1 MNCYKD
7 SHIQVICFFYIFL
20 LIALNACVS
29 KLDKRG
35 YMFDMSDHNL
45 LQEGITS
52 KERVLKIMGSPTLI
66 SDLDSDEAWIYYAED
81 LKRLLFFKPDII
93 SRDVLVVRFN
103 EAGTIRELN
112 RIDLNDEEKQ
122 LQFAANFT
130 NVESRKI
137 GFLKSLFSNVGQ
149 VKSQ

>member
-1 MNCYKD
+1 MKKN
-7 SHIQVICFFYIFL
+7 FFYIFL

-29 KLDKRG
+29 KVDKRG

-81 LKRLLFFKPDII
+81 LKRLLFFKPDVI

-103 EAGTIRELN
+103 EVGTIRELS
-112 RIDLNDEEKQ
+112 RIDLNNEEKQ

>member
-1 MNCYKD
+1 MKKN
-7 SHIQVICFFYIFL
+7 FFYIFL

-29 KLDKRG
+29 KLDKSG
-35 YMFDMSDHNL
+35 YMFDMSNHNL

-66 SDLDSDEAWIYYAED
+66 SDLDSDEAWIYYAEN

-93 SRDVLVVRFN
+93 SRDVLVIKFN
-103 EAGTIRELN
+103 EFGTIRELN

>member
-1 MNCYKD
+1 MKKN
-7 SHIQVICFFYIFL
+7 FFYIFL

-29 KLDKRG
+29 KVDKRG

-52 KERVLKIMGSPTLI
+52 KERVLKIMGSPTVI

-81 LKRLLFFKPDII
+81 VERFLFFKPDII
-93 SRDVLVVRFN
+93 SRDVLVVRFSDV
-103 EAGTIRELN
+103 GTIRELN
-112 RIDLNDEEKQ
+112 HIDLNDEEKQ

>member
-1 MNCYKD
+1 MKKN
-7 SHIQVICFFYIFL
+7 FFYIFL

-29 KLDKRG
+29 KVDKRG

-81 LKRLLFFKPDII
+81 LKRLLFFKPDVI

-103 EAGTIRELN
+103 EVGTIRELS

>member
-1 MNCYKD
+1 MKKN
-7 SHIQVICFFYIFL
+7 FFYIFL

-93 SRDVLVVRFN
+93 SRDILVVRFN
-103 EAGTIRELN
+103 EVGTIRELN

>member
-1 MNCYKD
+1 MKKN
-7 SHIQVICFFYIFL
+7 FFYIFL

>member
-1 MNCYKD
+1 MKKK
-7 SHIQVICFFYIFL
+7 FFYIFL

-29 KLDKRG
+29 KIDKRG

-81 LKRLLFFKPDII
+81 LKRLLFFKPDVI

-103 EAGTIRELN
+103 EAGTIRELS

>member
-1 MNCYKD
+1 MKKN
-7 SHIQVICFFYIFL
+7 FFYIFL

-29 KLDKRG
+29 KVDKRG

-81 LKRLLFFKPDII
+81 VKRLLFFKPDII

-103 EAGTIRELN
+103 EVGTIRELS

>member
-1 MNCYKD
+1 MKKN
-7 SHIQVICFFYIFL
+7 FFYIFL

-35 YMFDMSDHNL
+35 YMFDMSEHNL

-103 EAGTIRELN
+103 EVGTIRELN

>member
-1 MNCYKD
+1 MKKN
-7 SHIQVICFFYIFL
+7 FFYIFL

-81 LKRLLFFKPDII
+81 LKRLLFFKPDVI

-103 EAGTIRELN
+103 EVGTIRELS

>member
-1 MNCYKD
+1 MKKN
-7 SHIQVICFFYIFL
+7 FFYIFL

-29 KLDKRG
+29 KVDKRG

-66 SDLDSDEAWIYYAED
+66 SDLDSDEAWIYYTED

-103 EAGTIRELN
+103 EVGTIRELS

>member
-1 MNCYKD
+1 MKKN
-7 SHIQVICFFYIFL
+7 FFYIFL

-81 LKRLLFFKPDII
+81 LKRLLFFKPDVI

-103 EAGTIRELN
+103 EVGTIRELS
-112 RIDLNDEEKQ
+112 RIDLNDEEKK

-137 GFLKSLFSNVGQ
+137 GLLKSLFSNVGQ

>member
-1 MNCYKD
+1 MKKN
-7 SHIQVICFFYIFL
+7 FFYIFL

-66 SDLDSDEAWIYYAED
+66 SDLDSDEAWIYYAEN

-93 SRDVLVVRFN
+93 SRDVLVIKFN
-103 EAGTIRELN
+103 EIGTIRELN

>member
-1 MNCYKD
+1 MKKK
-7 SHIQVICFFYIFL
+7 FFYIFL

-35 YMFDMSDHNL
+35 YIFDMSDYNL

-52 KERVLKIMGSPTLI
+52 KERLLKIMGSPTLI
-66 SDLDSDEAWIYYAED
+66 SDLDSDEAWIYYSED

-103 EAGTIRELN
+103 ETGTIRELN

-149 VKSQ
+149 IKSQ

>member
-1 MNCYKD
+1 MKKN
-7 SHIQVICFFYIFL
+7 FFYIFL

-103 EAGTIRELN
+103 EVGTIRELN

>member
-1 MNCYKD
+1 MKKN
-7 SHIQVICFFYIFL
+7 FFYIFL
-20 LIALNACVS
+20 LIALNACIS
-29 KLDKRG
+29 KVDKRG

-81 LKRLLFFKPDII
+81 LKRLLFFKPDVI

-103 EAGTIRELN
+103 EVGTIRELS

>member
-1 MNCYKD
+1 MKKN
-7 SHIQVICFFYIFL
+7 FFYIFL

-35 YMFDMSDHNL
+35 YMFDMSNHNL

-66 SDLDSDEAWIYYAED
+66 SDLDSDEAWIYYAEN

-93 SRDVLVVRFN
+93 SRDVLVIKFN
-103 EAGTIRELN
+103 EIGTIRELN
-112 RIDLNDEEKQ
+112 RFDLSDEDKQ
-122 LQFAANFT
+122 LQFAENFT

-149 VKSQ
+149 IKSQ

>member
-1 MNCYKD
+1 MKKN
-7 SHIQVICFFYIFL
+7 FFYIFL

-29 KLDKRG
+29 KVDKRG

>member
-1 MNCYKD
+1 MKKN
-7 SHIQVICFFYIFL
+7 FFYIFL

-103 EAGTIRELN
+103 EVGTIRELG
-112 RIDLNDEEKQ
+112 RINLNDEEKK

-149 VKSQ
+149 IKSQ

>member
-1 MNCYKD
+1 MKKN
-7 SHIQVICFFYIFL
+7 FFYIFL

-29 KLDKRG
+29 KVDKRG

-81 LKRLLFFKPDII
+81 LKRLLFFKPDVI

-103 EAGTIRELN
+103 EAGTIRELS
-112 RIDLNDEEKQ
+112 RIDLNDEEKK

-137 GFLKSLFSNVGQ
+137 GLLKSLFSNVGQ

>member
-1 MNCYKD
+1 MKKN
-7 SHIQVICFFYIFL
+7 FFYIFL

-29 KLDKRG
+29 KVDKRG

-66 SDLDSDEAWIYYAED
+66 SDLDSDEAWIYYTED

-103 EAGTIRELN
+103 EVGTIRELS

-130 NVESRKI
+130 SVESRKI

>member
-1 MNCYKD
+1 MKKN
-7 SHIQVICFFYIFL
+7 FFYIFL

-35 YMFDMSDHNL
+35 YMFDMSNHNL

-66 SDLDSDEAWIYYAED
+66 SDLDSDEAWIYYAEN

-93 SRDVLVVRFN
+93 SRDVLVIKFN
-103 EAGTIRELN
+103 EIGTIRELN
-112 RIDLNDEEKQ
+112 RFDLSDEDKQ
-122 LQFAANFT
+122 LQFAENFT

-137 GFLKSLFSNVGQ
+137 GFLKSLFNNVGQ
-149 VKSQ
+149 IKSQ

>member
-1 MNCYKD
+1 MKKN
-7 SHIQVICFFYIFL
+7 FFYIFL

-29 KLDKRG
+29 KVDKRG

-81 LKRLLFFKPDII
+81 VKRLLFFKPDII

-103 EAGTIRELN
+103 EVGTIRELS
-112 RIDLNDEEKQ
+112 RIDLNNEEKQ

>member
-1 MNCYKD
+1 MKKN
-7 SHIQVICFFYIFL
+7 FFYIFL

-29 KLDKRG
+29 KVDKRG

-66 SDLDSDEAWIYYAED
+66 SDLDSDEAWIYYAEH

-93 SRDVLVVRFN
+93 SRDVLVIKFN
-103 EAGTIRELN
+103 EFGTIRELN

-122 LQFAANFT
+122 LQFAENFT

-149 VKSQ
+149 FKSQ

>member
-1 MNCYKD
+1 MKKN
-7 SHIQVICFFYIFL
+7 FFYIFL

-29 KLDKRG
+29 KFDKRG
-35 YMFDMSDHNL
+35 YIFDMSDYNL

-52 KERVLKIMGSPTLI
+52 KERLLKIMGSPTLI
-66 SDLDSDEAWIYYAED
+66 SDLDSDEAWIYYSED

-103 EAGTIRELN
+103 QVGTIRELN

-149 VKSQ
+149 IKPQ

>member
-1 MNCYKD
+1 MKKN
-7 SHIQVICFFYIFL
+7 FFYIFL

-29 KLDKRG
+29 KVDKRG

-81 LKRLLFFKPDII
+81 LKRLLFFKPDVI

-103 EAGTIRELN
+103 EAGTIRELS

>member
-1 MNCYKD
+1 MKKN
-7 SHIQVICFFYIFL
+7 FFYIFL

-29 KLDKRG
+29 RLDKRG
-35 YMFDMSDHNL
+35 YIFDMSDYNL

-52 KERVLKIMGSPTLI
+52 KERLLKIMGSPTLI
-66 SDLDSDEAWIYYAED
+66 SDLDSDEAWIYYSED

-103 EAGTIRELN
+103 EVGTIRELN

-149 VKSQ
+149 IKSQ

>member
-1 MNCYKD
+1 MKKN
-7 SHIQVICFFYIFL
+7 FFYIFL

-29 KLDKRG
+29 KVDKRG

-103 EAGTIRELN
+103 EVGTIRELN

>member
-1 MNCYKD
+1 MKKN
-7 SHIQVICFFYIFL
+7 FFYIFL

-29 KLDKRG
+29 KIDKRG

-81 LKRLLFFKPDII
+81 VKRLLFFKPDII

-103 EAGTIRELN
+103 EVGTIRELS